1 MNEEALTIEMKK
13 LHVSVQLLRDSCI
26 RKGPQINN
34 PEDIFNLVRYL
45 SNKDRECF
53 VSVHLDA
60 RNHVIG
66 IEEVAIG
73 SLNASI
79 VHPREVFKSAILNNA
94 ASIILAHNHP
104 SGDHKPSEDDIEITK
119 RLENAGKII
128 GIKIADHVVIGNSNF
143 LSFRREGLLQNNG
156 QEK

>member
-1 MNEEALTIEMKK
+1 MNDELTNKIKK
-13 LHVSVQLLRDSCI
+13 LYVSVQLLRDSWA
-26 RKGPQINN
+26 RKGPRIEN
-34 PEDIFNLVRYL
+34 PEDIVKLVSHL
-45 SNKDRECF
+45 AKKDREYCI
-53 VSVHLDA
+53 SVHLDA
-60 RNHVIG
+60 RSCVIG

-104 SGDHKPSEDDIEITK
+104 SGDCTPSEDDITITK
-119 RLENAGKII
+119 RLVEAGKII
-128 GIKIADHVVIGNSNF
+128 GIEIEDHIILAGSEF
-143 LSFRREGLLQNNG
+143 TSFKQESLLQNKG